1 MRSGRSASFSNSV
14 ALSVVFVSA
23 LAARPAAVGKAAAAA
38 GTDQAP
44 GKASCV
50 FTHPAFSGKCT
61 ENVDV
66 AENSSADAVCSV
78 ILDCLNDVRCTKT
91 YCSAT
96 SLRGG
101 WKLES
106 VSLKATP

>member
-1 MRSGRSASFSNSV
+1 MWYRRIA
-14 ALSVVFVSA
+14 ALSPSVLLALLVVAA
-23 LAARPAAVGKAAAAA
+23 LVPRPAAGQGREASRSGAAPSKA
-38 GTDQAP
+38 T
-44 GKASCV
+44 CV

-66 AENSSADAVCSV
+66 AEGATPAEACSA
-78 ILDCLNDVRCTKT
+78 ILNCLNDVRCTRT

-96 SLRGG
+96 TLRGS

-106 VSLKATP
+106 SDASPGK

>member
-1 MRSGRSASFSNSV
+1 MRSGRSASFSDSV
-14 ALSVVFVSA
+14 ALAVVFVSA
-23 LAARPAAVGKAAAAA
+23 LAARPAAVGQAAAAA
-38 GTDQAP
+38 GTVQAP

-50 FTHPAFSGKCT
+50 FTNPAFSGKCT

-66 AENSSADAVCSV
+66 AENSSADAACSV

-96 SLRGG
+96 NLRGG

-106 VSLKATP
+106 ASPKATP

>member
-1 MRSGRSASFSNSV
+1 
-14 ALSVVFVSA
+14 VSA
-23 LAARPAAVGKAAAAA
+23 LAPRSAAGQGEAAARAE
-38 GTDQAP
+38 QSP

-66 AENSSADAVCSV
+66 AETSTAVDACSA

-96 SLRGG
+96 TLRGG

-106 VSLKATP
+106 ASAESRP